1 MVCGPSGAGK
11 DSVIAWAQDAL
22 REHPRI
28 CFAQRLVT
36 RAPQSAGHE
45 AVSVAGIEA
54 LRRRGALA
62 WHWQA
67 HGLHYGVRAEYAQ
80 RVADGEVV
88 VVNGSREHATPLAG
102 RADVRCILLTASPGL
117 LHERLARRGRE
128 DATAVATRL
137 ARNAVLAPLAADR
150 VIANDADLSAAGA
163 ALRDYLLELT
173 R

>member
-1 MVCGPSGAGK
+1 MKGLWAMVCGPSGAGK

-80 RVADGEVV
+80 RVADGARDPGAAR
-88 VVNGSREHATPLAG
+88 NGGFRAG
-102 RADVRCILLTASPGL
+102 PVGVDDTRNRMCDLGLHVCLLRFLIRIVPVRCAARHGRSA
-117 LHERLARRGRE
+117 RCARAARR
-128 DATAVATRL
+128 
-137 ARNAVLAPLAADR
+137 
-150 VIANDADLSAAGA
+150 
-163 ALRDYLLELT
+163 
-173 R
+173 